1 MGQFGQVGP
10 LQVWT
15 EMLPAAVGVGV
26 AMVIISMIVAIY
38 YNVIMAYCLF
48 YLFNTF
54 RTVLPW
60 TECNPAWSDERCY
73 VRGGNNSGGGGE
85 VCIVDEIGGCRE
97 MKPQTSEEQFWEK
110 NVLDIRETGLG
121 EFGDLGEIKMDL
133 AFFLLLS
140 WIVVFLCLSKGIKSS
155 GKVVYFTAT
164 FPYVV
169 LLVLLVMGL
178 TLPGAEQGLYY
189 LFVPKWEKLASFT
202 VWRRAA
208 GQVDL
213 ILTILILSTTF
224 TLRFSSPSVSPGV
237 ESSCLG
243 ATTSSDQKCILMLT
257 LSPSL
262 TS

>member
-1 MGQFGQVGP
+1 
-10 LQVWT
+10 
-15 EMLPAAVGVGV
+15 
-26 AMVIISMIVAIY
+26 
-38 YNVIMAYCLF
+38 
-48 YLFNTF
+48 
-54 RTVLPW
+54 
-60 TECNPAWSDERCY
+60 
-73 VRGGNNSGGGGE
+73 
-85 VCIVDEIGGCRE
+85 